1 MIKKAIFLLLLVS
14 SIFPC
19 VFGQTVVSEAIQEDK
34 KELSS
39 GEEKTLKD
47 MVLTAIQP
55 SLNLAES
62 K

>member
-1 MIKKAIFLLLLVS
+1 MLKRMIFLLLLAN
-14 SIFPC
+14 SIFLP
-19 VFGQTVVSEAIQEDK
+19 VFGQAVVSEAIQEDK

-47 MVLTAIQP
+47 MVLTSIQP